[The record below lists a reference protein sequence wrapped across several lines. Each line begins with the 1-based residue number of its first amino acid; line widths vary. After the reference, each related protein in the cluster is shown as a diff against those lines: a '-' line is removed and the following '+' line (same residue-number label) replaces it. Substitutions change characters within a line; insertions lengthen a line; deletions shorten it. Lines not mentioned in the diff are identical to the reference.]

1 MRHGDPIEIYVKKK
15 VKLRIVILS
24 VLLAVL
30 VAFGVYYFSR
40 TTPITNY
47 PSSGTDIIAFGDSL
61 VEGVGSTNGND
72 FVSLLSQKIGMPIIN
87 LGHSGDTT
95 IDGIERIKELD
106 DYNPKVVI
114 LLLGG
119 NDHLKKI
126 LVTDTHKNLAVLIEN
141 IQSRGAIVLL
151 LGVRGGLFNDRF
163 DTEFEKLRDTYNTAF
178 VPDVLDGLFGN
189 AKYMSDPIH
198 PNDSGYKIIAERIY
212 PILAG
217 VIK

>member
-1 MRHGDPIEIYVKKK
+1 MKYKT
-15 VKLRIVILS
+15 LILGIFLIMLF
-24 VLLAVL
+24 V
-30 VAFGVYYFSR
+30 FGAYYFSR
-40 TTPITNY
+40 TENITNY
-47 PSSGTDIIAFGDSL
+47 PSKGTDIIAFGDSL
-61 VEGVGSTNGND
+61 VVGVGSTNEND
-72 FVSLLSQKIGMPIIN
+72 FVSLLSQKIGLPIIN

-95 IDGIERIKELD
+95 IDGIERINELD

-126 LVTDTHKNLAVLIEN
+126 SVTDTHKNLAVLIEN
-141 IQSRGAIVLL
+141 IQSRGAVVLL

-163 DTEFEKLRDTYNTAF
+163 DTEFEKLRNTYNTAF

-198 PNDSGYKIIAERIY
+198 PNDIGYKIIAGRVY
-212 PILAG
+212 PVLTGI
-217 VIK
+217 IK